1 MTCSKHVNAPT
12 NCSTCRPRTAAVPPE
27 KPKLL
32 MPSGSGSHPLVTEFV
47 TAIDIRDITAPKRNR
62 SARREP
68 VCMSISLT
76 LSRSVSLA
84 LRRAN
89 CARVEGTRA
98 FHFLC
103 LSLSLLGGLTMPEW
117 KGRVPLTRSHCERIT

>member
-1 MTCSKHVNAPT
+1 MAEITDGQRPGPGRAGLTIVFRQKDLAGIKGNKIKNTGGGGRSPT
-12 NCSTCRPRTAAVPPE
+12 
-27 KPKLL
+27 
-32 MPSGSGSHPLVTEFV
+32 
-47 TAIDIRDITAPKRNR
+47 
-62 SARREP
+62 
-68 VCMSISLT
+68 
-76 LSRSVSLA
+76 
-84 LRRAN
+84 RRAN

>member
-1 MTCSKHVNAPT
+1 MS
-12 NCSTCRPRTAAVPPE
+12 E
-27 KPKLL
+27 
-32 MPSGSGSHPLVTEFV
+32 
-47 TAIDIRDITAPKRNR
+47 PKRRKQDDVKNHLVKQWRNYRAAGQAKCQGPPVPRGRRKRLSEIEAQDMNR
-62 SARREP
+62 C
-68 VCMSISLT
+68 VCLSLS
-76 LSRSVSLA
+76 LSLSLA